1 MIKKLS
7 VKNFKS
13 IKELEIDCR
22 KINLFIGEPN
32 TGKSNILETLG
43 LLSWF
48 GYNNAPL
55 TEYIRFQS
63 MQDLFCSGD
72 FIDQSVEI
80 KIDIERR
87 TGLAGI
93 GIDTKIE
100 FQGDRFL
107 FFAGARLK
115 DGGSDTLAKGSLD
128 YSGEG
133 SRSGNIPDLKS
144 IKPCMFDKQTDFQ
157 WKESSFLMPPHGSNM
172 FAVVMGNKRLRELMS
187 QFFEDYGFKLVL
199 KPREKTFE
207 ILKLGQGVIFSYP
220 YILTPDTLQRMI
232 FYTIAMES
240 NENSTLVFEE
250 PESHTF
256 PYYTKFL
263 GEKIALDESN
273 QYFIATHNPYFLL
286 SVLEKAPEDDV
297 NVFIAQLKDYQT
309 KVKRLDDEE
318 VSELMDYDPFFNL
331 DSFIEDEEENA
342 EEDEEELQ

>member
-207 ILKLGQGVIFSYP
+207 ILKLGQDVIFSYP

-256 PYYTKFL
+256 PYDTHRL
-263 GEKIALDESN
+263 GKMIAFDKTN
-273 QYFIATHNPYFLL
+273 QYFIATHNPYLL
-286 SVLEKAPEDDV
+286 LAILEKAPKEDV
-297 NVFIAQLKDYQT
+297 NVFITYVRDYQT
-309 KVKRLDDEE
+309 KVKCLNGDEI
-318 VSELMDYDPFFNL
+318 SELMIYDPFGNL
-331 DSFIEDEEENA
+331 DYLIGNVDSFVEEA
-342 EEDEEELQ
+342 EE